1 MKKWSFIVLIG
12 GKGNRL
18 GGTPKQYRMLCGKP
32 LWVWSFDLAKNLVSM
47 NEVDE
52 VIVVAPTED
61 VDLLRQ
67 KLACYSWV
75 KVVSGGKTRHDSVV
89 SGLKAAKGDY
99 VFVHD
104 GARPFADLAMCL
116 RLKEEAILSG
126 AAVPVLEVVDAL
138 KKQEGEILVT
148 VPRENFLLAQT
159 PQVYPRDLLL
169 KVMEEASNKVRD
181 ESEAWSQAGFPV
193 GLVKG
198 NVQNMKVTFLEDW
211 EFAKMIGSYYQC
223 VERCG
228 VGYDTHPLEP
238 GRPLVLGGVKIPS
251 TLGSVGHSDGDALCH
266 AISDAI
272 LGACGEPDIGLLF
285 PASDA
290 KYKGANSLT
299 LLKEVVSRVQEKGW
313 QVLWVD
319 SVIILQYPRLA
330 PFINEIKRSLGKVLC
345 DPRGNGIV
353 NVKAKSAEHI
363 DSAGSGMAVHCHAVA
378 MLRRISD

>member
-1 MKKWSFIVLIG
+1 LKKWSFVILIG

-47 NEVDE
+47 KEADE
-52 VIVVAPTED
+52 VIVVAPAED
-61 VDLLRQ
+61 IDLLRQ
-67 KLACYSWV
+67 RLACYPWA
-75 KVVSGGKTRHDSVV
+75 KVVCGGSTRHDSVV
-89 SGLKAAKGDY
+89 SGLKAAEGDY

-104 GARPFADLAMCL
+104 GARPFTDSAMCL
-116 RLKEEAILSG
+116 KLKEEAIRRG

-138 KKQEGEILVT
+138 KKQEEVLVT
-148 VPRENFLLAQT
+148 VPREKFLLAQT

-169 KVMEEASNKVRD
+169 KVMEDANNKVRD

-198 NVQNMKVTFLEDW
+198 NVQNIKVTFLEDW
-211 EFAKMIGSYYQC
+211 ELAKKIGSYQQC
-223 VERCG
+223 IERCG

-251 TLGSVGHSDGDALCH
+251 ALGSVGHSDGDALCH

-285 PASDA
+285 PASDV

-299 LLKEVVSRVQEKGW
+299 LLKEVVGRVQEKGW
-313 QVLWVD
+313 KVVWVD

-330 PFINEIKRSLGKVLC
+330 PFIDEIKRSLGMVLH
-345 DPRGNGIV
+345 DSSDKGIV

-363 DSAGSGMAVHCHAVA
+363 DSAGSGLAVHCHAVA
-378 MLRRISD
+378 MLRKISD